1 MHVCSVAQ
9 LYPILCNPMDCSL
22 PGTSVHGISQAVILE
37 CVTISF
43 SRRSSQRRDRTCV
56 SCIAGEFFTT
66 ESPGKLLINNKSTL
80 FLSFEVNGV
89 FILLVVKTLVS
100 ISEE

>member
-1 MHVCSVAQ
+1 MRVCSVAQ

-43 SRRSSQRRDRTCV
+43 SRRSSQ
-56 SCIAGEFFTT
+56 SSMEH
-66 ESPGKLLINNKSTL
+66 ESTVLQVNSLP
-80 FLSFEVNGV
+80 LSHLGNP
-89 FILLVVKTLVS
+89 I
-100 ISEE
+100 